1 MMDKKNRYKQRYIDS
16 KIDRQK
22 EGWVDKQKKIQEDR
36 KKNRFIGRYRYNSS
50 KSNTLRSV
58 KQKLFWPNRFI

>member
-22 EGWVDKQKKIQEDR
+22 EGWVDKQKKYKKIE
-36 KKNRFIGRYRYNSS
+36 KNRFIGRYRYNSS

-58 KQKLFWPNRFI
+58 KQKLFWTNRFI